1 MNRFKEVLT
10 MKNKCKAIAR
20 SAAGHLSACMEPLM
34 TMIIAGGLTKL
45 VCIFLG
51 LLVENGTTKE
61 IFSIIGDA
69 PFYFLPVLV
78 AVTSADHFKV
88 DRFYAVTAAGVLLM
102 PGLVALLSG
111 TEGVWLFGIP
121 VLKASYSYSI
131 LPVIFLIYV
140 TSRIEPLLQK
150 IFPRCL
156 KDNLYPMVLLRL
168 MAILGIL
175 VVGPAATM
183 INNGLVG
190 GLTWLAEHAG
200 FLAWPLLAGTSIFF
214 IMTGT
219 GLLLD
224 ALAISQIAASG
235 VDNGIMATMLI
246 LNLALAG
253 GDFALALRRRK
264 TEIAGKAWSAGIT
277 ALLVGVSEPSVFAIC
292 LKEKTVFRNVVI
304 ASFIAGIFQGLV
316 TINTYV
322 FSFPGLCAILMYYSP
337 ERPANLIY
345 ALIAMV
351 IAFAVSFVL
360 NFFSLK
366 KEPAE
371 IE

>member
-1 MNRFKEVLT
+1 
-10 MKNKCKAIAR
+10 MKNKCKSIVQ

-51 LLVENGTTKE
+51 LLVESGTTKE

-78 AVTSADHFKV
+78 AITSADHFKV
-88 DRFYAVTAAGVLLM
+88 DRFYAITAAGVLLM
-102 PGLVALLSG
+102 PGLVSLLSG

-131 LPVIFLIYV
+131 LPVIFLVYV
-140 TSRIEPLLQK
+140 TSKIEPLLQK
-150 IFPRCL
+150 VCPKCL
-156 KDNLYPMVLLRL
+156 RDNLYPMVLLLL

-190 GLTWLAEHAG
+190 GLTWLSEHAG
-200 FLAWPLLAGTSIFF
+200 FLAWPLLAATSIFF

-224 ALAISQIAASG
+224 ALAISQIATFG
-235 VDNGIMATMLI
+235 VDNGIMATMFI
-246 LNLALAG
+246 LNMALTGA
-253 GDFALALRRRK
+253 DLALALRRRK
-264 TEIAGKAWSAGIT
+264 TEIAGKALSSGIT
-277 ALLVGVSEPSVFAIC
+277 AFLVGVAEPSVFSIC
-292 LKEKTVFRNVVI
+292 LKDKKIFRNVVI
-304 ASFIAGIFQGLV
+304 GCLAAGIFQGIV

-337 ERPANLIY
+337 ERPENLIY

-351 IAFAVSFVL
+351 IAFIVSFVL

-366 KEPAE
+366 KEAAE
-371 IE
+371 IG

>member
-1 MNRFKEVLT
+1 
-10 MKNKCKAIAR
+10 MKQKVK
-20 SAAGHLSACMEPLM
+20 SVVQTAAGHLSACMEPLM

-51 LLVENGTTKE
+51 LLVKSGTTKE

-78 AVTSADHFKV
+78 AITSADHFKV
-88 DRFYAVTAAGVLLM
+88 DRFYAITAAGVLLM
-102 PGLVALLSG
+102 PALVSLLSG
-111 TEGVWLFGIP
+111 SEGVWLFGIP
-121 VLKASYSYSI
+121 VVKASYAYSI
-131 LPVIFLIYV
+131 LPVIFLVYV
-140 TSRIEPLLQK
+140 ASKIEPLLRK
-150 IFPRCL
+150 IFPKCL
-156 KDNLYPMVLLRL
+156 LDNLYPMVLLLL

-175 VVGPAATM
+175 IVGPAATL

-190 GLTWLAEHAG
+190 GLTWLADHAG

-224 ALAISQIAASG
+224 ALAITQIAAFG
-235 VDNGIMATMLI
+235 VENGIMATMFI

-264 TEIAGKAWSAGIT
+264 TDIAGKAWSAGIT
-277 ALLVGVSEPSVFAIC
+277 ALLVGVAEPSIFSIC

-304 ASFIAGIFQGLV
+304 ASFIAGIFQGIV

-351 IAFAVSFVL
+351 IAFVISFLL
-360 NFFSLK
+360 NFFTLK
-366 KEPAE
+366 KEPAAAE
-371 IE
+371 